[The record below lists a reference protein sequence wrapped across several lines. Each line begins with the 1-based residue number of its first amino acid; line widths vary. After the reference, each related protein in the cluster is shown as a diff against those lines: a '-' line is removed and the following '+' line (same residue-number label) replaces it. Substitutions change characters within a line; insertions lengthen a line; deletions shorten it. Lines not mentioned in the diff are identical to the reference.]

1 MKREKRVVTKD
12 KKRVTINVISTGE
25 QEDQQ
30 KEGKIRSK
38 EWVTL
43 LC

>member
-1 MKREKRVVTKD
+1 MKRKKRVVTTD

-25 QEDQQ
+25 QENKQ
-30 KEGKIRSK
+30 KEGEIRSK
-38 EWVTL
+38 EWATL